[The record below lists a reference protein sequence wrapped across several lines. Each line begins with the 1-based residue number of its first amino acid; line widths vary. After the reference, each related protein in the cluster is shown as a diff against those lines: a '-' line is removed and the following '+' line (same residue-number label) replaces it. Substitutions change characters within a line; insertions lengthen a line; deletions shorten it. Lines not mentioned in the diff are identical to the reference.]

1 MRAFSAF
8 CCAIATVS
16 LCAALP
22 GHAQAAVKQPSP
34 PEVAAGQEGCEV
46 YLTLQPL
53 DPAALNL
60 LATPIVPANRSVF
73 IDASIKQLQNWD
85 LPPKVTAWRERPSP
99 QELARQWDELDKKWS
114 AGGQS
119 KDKSRKDVPQGHAAP
134 YNMRSLSAK
143 QWQDLEKWFGKNAP
157 KKLSGVC
164 VDPAKAGYVIAV
176 GVISGGAAV
185 SSTNP
190 NRVQEYSGYAS
201 KPQASDLGPNAGK
214 VAPYQAPNDEF
225 TASGM
230 PDDPSANTCV
240 YLYRT
245 NGKAL
250 GEGGKRQEAPDY
262 YYCHAGSGM
271 SQSAVTTMLKYLAKT
286 GLPATPQR

>member
-1 MRAFSAF
+1 MRGLGAF

-16 LCAALP
+16 LCCAQL

-34 PEVAAGQEGCEV
+34 SKVVAGQEGCEI

-60 LATPIVPANRSVF
+60 LATPIVPANRTVF
-73 IDASIKQLQNWD
+73 TDSSIKQLQDWD
-85 LPPKVTAWRERPSP
+85 LPPKVTAWRERPSRE
-99 QELARQWDELDKKWS
+99 ELARQWEELNKKWS
-114 AGGQS
+114 AGAQN
-119 KDKSRKDVPQGHAAP
+119 KDKSKKDVPQGHAAP
-134 YNMRSLSAK
+134 YNVRSLSAK
-143 QWQDLEKWFGKNAP
+143 QWQDLEKWFAKTAP

-164 VDPAKAGYVIAV
+164 VDPTKAGYVFAV

-190 NRVQEYSGYAS
+190 NRVQEYSDYAS
-201 KPQASDLGPNAGK
+201 KPQSSGLGPNAGK
-214 VAPYQAPNDEF
+214 VAPYQTPHDEF

-262 YYCHAGSGM
+262 YYCHAGGGM

-286 GLPATPQR
+286 GLPRTAQR